1 MMQLGDLTPLSA
13 VASLWTNVGSWST
26 VDEERGHEV
35 LCVDQVL
42 DCTPWAKK
50 EPGDSNRDISE
61 LLDKDFIQRVLEQ
74 HPTLCGR
81 LQGKTWEQSLV
92 LRREGGYYYREELR
106 SGGLISYQGLVKSH
120 NEEDWV
126 DMWVEQ
132 IGRAGIYRARE
143 QLY

>member
-50 EPGDSNRDISE
+50 ESGDSNRDISE
-61 LLDKDFIQRVLEQ
+61 LLDKAFTQRVLEQ

-81 LQGKTWEQSLV
+81 LQGKTSVTVLSKFLEFQEISGPTGLPVVTPTIAGCWDGLDTVLV
-92 LRREGGYYYREELR
+92 LGAGEL
-106 SGGLISYQGLVKSH
+106 
-120 NEEDWV
+120 
-126 DMWVEQ
+126 
-132 IGRAGIYRARE
+132 
-143 QLY
+143 